1 MLFLKKKKKTA
12 EKAWVSEPTW
22 VVKDLILAYLAPG
35 KSFYVAG
42 KHGPAAWRIPVQSAA
57 VTSGELYHSS
67 LKNMQIVMW
76 DYFLCQIFFL
86 DPIRGRSTSYLP
98 ANSCNKVQ

>member
-42 KHGPAAWRIPVQSAA
+42 KHGPAAWRIPV
-57 VTSGELYHSS
+57 
-67 LKNMQIVMW
+67 
-76 DYFLCQIFFL
+76 
-86 DPIRGRSTSYLP
+86 
-98 ANSCNKVQ
+98 